1 MNAAQHVLVFLVRV
15 YQWVISPAKGA
26 LFGALGQCRFEP
38 SCSHYAVEAIR
49 KHGALKGSALA
60 GWRICRCNPWGG
72 CGEDPVP
79 EKKQVQNL
87 KFKDSVDSDSRA
99 SMGTRTMGAAFGKN
113 S

>member
-1 MNAAQHVLVFLVRV
+1 VNAAQHVLVFLVRI

-26 LFGALGQCRFEP
+26 LFGPLGQCRFEP

-49 KHGALKGSALA
+49 KHGAIKGSALA

-79 EKKQVQNL
+79 EIKQAQSL
-87 KFKDSVDSDSRA
+87 KFKGSVALGSASPVQTRA
-99 SMGTRTMGAAFGKN
+99 MGA
-113 S
+113 SLE